1 VTTPIDIV
9 LTLSST
15 GRPVVTHRRVGSIEP
30 TLPWT
35 QQRADERTWKVSD
48 NGVVFFKPQRRS
60 RWAARARHW
69 GVALL
74 VIATTLA
81 LVLLTL
87 VVAYA
92 TQ

>member
-1 VTTPIDIV
+1 MTPIDIV

-15 GRPVVTHRRVGSIEP
+15 GRPVAMSPRDGFIEP
-30 TLPWT
+30 TLARMR
-35 QQRADERTWKVSD
+35 QRADERPWIGRG

-74 VIATTLA
+74 VIATMFA
-81 LVLLTL
+81 LGLLTL
-87 VVAYA
+87 AVAYA
-92 TQ
+92 SQ